1 MRKGLTIALLA
12 GAAAA
17 LGACSKQQAQEQNVA
32 MDINQ
37 ADPSDIETV
46 PSAAAAPASSAIVN
60 PLAIIPSEKLASG
73 EQPITPSSEC

>member
-1 MRKGLTIALLA
+1 MGKGLTIALLA

-17 LGACSKQQAQEQNVA
+17 LGACSKQQPQEQNVA

-46 PSAAAAPASSAIVN
+46 PSDETSAT
-60 PLAIIPSEKLASG
+60 PDDQLANGSDNADVADLNSANAE
-73 EQPITPSSEC
+73 